1 MKYITLLILSIV
13 VLSPVFGQIGIN
25 TQNPKGVFHIDAK
38 GDDSLLNDL
47 LVTTDGSGG
56 VNMGL
61 GAIPTISSQLTL
73 SDTNKA
79 LKLNRVA
86 LKSITDRVTIPAPQ
100 RGLIVYNTTIN
111 ESLTEA
117 IYYYSGYRWVRLETT
132 PYNGEIIN
140 QRNLVEGV
148 KTIDILS
155 DAIKNGRSGG
165 IELRFSNI
173 KGEGIKVPED
183 GSYAFSFRLYGSPNK
198 FTNATE
204 KGRFYIFMVRKSDSK
219 LLDSAELDILIYSGR
234 PISYTIALAAILKKN
249 DEVLFYLGHLEGAKY
264 TWSLGSSSATA
275 VNANRTSMIYWK
287 F

>member
-38 GDDSLLNDL
+38 GDNSVLNDL
-47 LVTTDGSGG
+47 LVTTDGLGG

-79 LKLNRVA
+79 LRLNRVA
-86 LKSITDRVTIPAPQ
+86 LKSIIDKVTIPAPQ

-132 PYNGEIIN
+132 PYDGEIIN
-140 QRNLVEGV
+140 QRNLFVGAKTEPISGNDVIAGKHGGVELQF
-148 KTIDILS
+148 T
-155 DAIKNGRSGG
+155 N
-165 IELRFSNI
+165 IE
-173 KGEGIKVPED
+173 GEGIKVLED
-183 GSYAFSFRLYGSPNK
+183 GSYAFAFRLYGSPNK

-234 PISYTIALAAILKKN
+234 PISYTIALAAILEKN
-249 DEVLFYLGHLEGAKY
+249 DHVLFYLAHIAGANY
-264 TWSLGSSSATA
+264 TWAFGSSSATA